1 MRAVL
6 IPGDGIGP
14 EVIDA
19 ARKVLEA
26 TGLPIEWEVYD
37 VGEEAIRRYGT
48 PLPDHVVEAIRRVGV
63 ALKGPVTTPIGFGFR
78 SVNVLLRQKLD
89 LYASVRPCKLYPG
102 VVSRFDKVDI
112 VVIRENTEDL
122 YAGVEFEAGSP
133 EAMRIIEMGNGR
145 IRPDSAISIKAI
157 SRAGSERIA
166 RFAFDYAVKNG
177 RRKVTAV
184 TKANI
189 MKITDGLFLSAARD
203 VAKDYEGM
211 VEYEEVLVDNLCM
224 QLVRRPEDYDVLLLP
239 NLYGDIVSDLCA
251 GLIGGL
257 GMAYGAN
264 FGDGIAIF
272 EATHGSAPKYRG
284 LNVVNPTAV
293 ILSGAMMLKY
303 LGEEDAAR
311 RIEKAVSD
319 VISEGKRVTYDLK
332 GRRDDPEAAKTY
344 EMAEEIARRVKG

>member
-1 MRAVL
+1 
-6 IPGDGIGP
+6 
-14 EVIDA
+14 
-19 ARKVLEA
+19 
-26 TGLPIEWEVYD
+26 
-37 VGEEAIRRYGT
+37 
-48 PLPDHVVEAIRRVGV
+48 
-63 ALKGPVTTPIGFGFR
+63 
-78 SVNVLLRQKLD
+78 
-89 LYASVRPCKLYPG
+89 
-102 VVSRFDKVDI
+102 
-112 VVIRENTEDL
+112 
-122 YAGVEFEAGSP
+122 
-133 EAMRIIEMGNGR
+133 
-145 IRPDSAISIKAI
+145 
-157 SRAGSERIA
+157 
-166 RFAFDYAVKNG
+166 
-177 RRKVTAV
+177 
-184 TKANI
+184 
-189 MKITDGLFLSAARD
+189 
-203 VAKDYEGM
+203 
-211 VEYEEVLVDNLCM
+211 M